1 MPSHLLMSKKKKKHR
16 QQPSSANYSQS
27 NQLLCTSANYF
38 NQKMTI
44 STKACVSKGKTA
56 CAQGFFRE
64 PCTNCTRGSI
74 ACNIC
79 TSLNHQH
86 EGLVSP
92 SRQSLTP
99 SSPTSI
105 SRCNSDCLFCV
116 DGQKVCEDCFGLGFV
131 QRICQ
136 DCIKDHYRKSSKKF
150 SSSSSS
156 PVSSQFQVLS
166 PSEQRKM
173 LVCHSMVSL
182 PPPSSS
188 SLSLDMSS
196 RNCSSL
202 SLESG
207 NYSDSSSSSSFSSQ
221 KTKAKFSIRSMTRR
235 VIRLF

>member
-1 MPSHLLMSKKKKKHR
+1 
-16 QQPSSANYSQS
+16 
-27 NQLLCTSANYF
+27 
-38 NQKMTI
+38 MTI

-64 PCTNCTRGSI
+64 SCTKCTRGSI
-74 ACNIC
+74 TCNIC
-79 TSLNHQH
+79 TSPKHQH
-86 EGLVSP
+86 KGVSP
-92 SRQSLTP
+92 SHQSLTP

-105 SRCNSDCLFCV
+105 SSQCTSDCLFCV
-116 DGQKVCEDCFGLGFV
+116 DGQKVCEDCYGLGFV

-136 DCIKDHYRKSSKKF
+136 DCIKDHYRKSSKN
-150 SSSSSS
+150 SSSSS

-173 LVCHSMVSL
+173 LVCHSMISL
-182 PPPSSS
+182 PPSSTS

-207 NYSDSSSSSSFSSQ
+207 NYSDSSSSSTCSSQ
-221 KTKAKFSIRSMTRR
+221 KSKAKFSIRSMTRR

>member
-1 MPSHLLMSKKKKKHR
+1 
-16 QQPSSANYSQS
+16 
-27 NQLLCTSANYF
+27 
-38 NQKMTI
+38 MTI

-64 PCTNCTRGSI
+64 PCTKCTQGSI

-79 TSLNHQH
+79 TSPKHH
-86 EGLVSP
+86 HKGVSP
-92 SRQSLTP
+92 SHQSLAP

-105 SRCNSDCLFCV
+105 SSQCISDCLFCV
-116 DGQKVCEDCFGLGFV
+116 DGQKVCEDCYGLGFV

-136 DCIKDHYRKSSKKF
+136 DCIKDHYRKSSKK
-150 SSSSSS
+150 SSSSS
-156 PVSSQFQVLS
+156 PASSQFQVLS

-173 LVCHSMVSL
+173 LVCHSMISL
-182 PPPSSS
+182 PPSSS

-202 SLESG
+202 SLESECDH
-207 NYSDSSSSSSFSSQ
+207 SDSSSSSTCSSQ
-221 KTKAKFSIRSMTRR
+221 KSKAKFSIRSMTRR